1 MELSSSFPH
10 FLEEK
15 LGTWKGKRLPFIV
28 DVPQLFARTS
38 STRDSLAVFP
48 VTALHFSSHRNLGPE
63 KE

>member
-1 MELSSSFPH
+1 
-10 FLEEK
+10 
-15 LGTWKGKRLPFIV
+15 LPFIV

-48 VTALHFSSHRNLGPE
+48 VAALHFSSHRNLGPE